1 MKMDRISWNVIR
13 RRLLVIAGPHL
24 GFHVCCHLFTQPAS
38 GGSKCDGL
46 YVPLIPRQR
55 EIISNAKYA
64 PDIHGHAFADVQSQ
78 GLGHFGLLP
87 VPSPTQLINMS
98 WSTAQSKGNT
108 QDTPPNNIFA
118 AINVKIND
126 NK

>member
-13 RRLLVIAGPHL
+13 RRLLVIARTLL
-24 GFHVCCHLFTQPAS
+24 GFHICCHLLTQPAR

-46 YVPLIPRQR
+46 YVILIPLQR
-55 EIISNAKYA
+55 EITRDAECK
-64 PDIHGHAFADVQSQ
+64 PDIHGHSFANVQSQ

-98 WSTAQSKGNT
+98 WSTAQSKRNT

>member
-1 MKMDRISWNVIR
+1 MKMDRISWNVIQ

-24 GFHVCCHLFTQPAS
+24 GFHVCCHLLTQPAS

-46 YVPLIPRQR
+46 YVPLIPLQK
-55 EIISNAKYA
+55 EII
-64 PDIHGHAFADVQSQ
+64 IGHAFAGVQSQ

-98 WSTAQSKGNT
+98 
-108 QDTPPNNIFA
+108 
-118 AINVKIND
+118 
-126 NK
+126 